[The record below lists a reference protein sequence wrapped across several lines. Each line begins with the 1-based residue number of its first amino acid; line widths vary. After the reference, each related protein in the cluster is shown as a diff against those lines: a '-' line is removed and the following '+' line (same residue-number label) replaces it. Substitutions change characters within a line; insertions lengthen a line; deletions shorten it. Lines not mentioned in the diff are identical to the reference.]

1 MIIIP
6 AIDLMHGK
14 AVRLEQGSAE
24 RVTVYDDDPVGVARR
39 FAEEGAERIHVVD
52 LEGAFAGRPM
62 QTELLEDICRAAR
75 EHGATVEVGGGIRDA
90 AAVSTLRDA
99 GVDYVVIGTLA
110 VRQPELAASL
120 CKAHRNAIIVAAD
133 AKDGMVAVEGWTKSS
148 SLTAR
153 ALAEAAE
160 QWGAAAVLHTDVERD
175 GMQVGAAVDATV
187 TLQAGLN
194 IPIYASGGV
203 GTLDDLKACAGAG
216 VRGVIVGRAI
226 YEGAFSLKE
235 ALEQC

>member
-1 MIIIP
+1 
-6 AIDLMHGK
+6 MHGK

-39 FAEEGAERIHVVD
+39 FAAEGAKRIHVVD
-52 LEGAFAGRPM
+52 LEGAFAGRPV

-75 EHGATVEVGGGIRDA
+75 EEGARVEVGGGIRDA
-90 AAVSTLRDA
+90 AAVATLRDA
-99 GVDYVVIGTLA
+99 GVDYVVVGTLA

-120 CKAHRNAIIVAAD
+120 CKAHPNAIIVAAD
-133 AKDGMVAVEGWTKSS
+133 AKDGMVAVEGWTEAS

-175 GMQVGAAVDATV
+175 GMQVGAAVEATIA
-187 TLQAGLN
+187 LQDGLD

-203 GTLDDLKACAGAG
+203 GTLDDLKACKAAG
-216 VRGVIVGRAI
+216 VRGVIMGRAI